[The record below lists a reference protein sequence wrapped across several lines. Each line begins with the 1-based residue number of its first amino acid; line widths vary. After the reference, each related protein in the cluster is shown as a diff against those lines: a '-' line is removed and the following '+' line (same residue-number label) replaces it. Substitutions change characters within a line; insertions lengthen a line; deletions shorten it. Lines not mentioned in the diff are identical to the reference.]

1 LSLLGSLIV
10 ASSGKPSVERA
21 RQDKEVRMKK
31 RLIVFVAGIAAIAAL
46 VLGGAAIAGS
56 QGVGPFGDD
65 EASLTGPAADR
76 ATAAALEITGGGKA
90 NAVERDSEHGATYE
104 VEVTKPNGKTVDV
117 YLDASYNLVSVDGD
131 SEENESGESEEQER

>member
-1 LSLLGSLIV
+1 
-10 ASSGKPSVERA
+10 
-21 RQDKEVRMKK
+21 MNN
-31 RLIVFVAGIAAIAAL
+31 RLIVIVAGIAAIAAL

-131 SEENESGESEEQER
+131 SEENDGGDAGEQGR

>member
-1 LSLLGSLIV
+1 M
-10 ASSGKPSVERA
+10 R
-21 RQDKEVRMKK
+21 K
-31 RLIVFVAGIAAIAAL
+31 RLIVIVAGIAAAAAL

-65 EASLTGPAADR
+65 EASLTGPAADSAR
-76 ATAAALEITGGGKA
+76 AAALRITGGGTT

-117 YLDASYNLVSVDGD
+117 YLDASYNLVAVEGD
-131 SEENESGESEEQER
+131 SEENESGESDEQER

>member
-1 LSLLGSLIV
+1 
-10 ASSGKPSVERA
+10 
-21 RQDKEVRMKK
+21 MKK
-31 RLIVFVAGIAAIAAL
+31 RIIVIVAGIAAVAAL

-65 EASLTGPAADR
+65 EASLTGPTADR
-76 ATAAALEITGGGKA
+76 AKAAALRITGGGKA

-117 YLDASYNLVSVDGD
+117 YLDASYNVVSVDRD
-131 SEENESGESEEQER
+131 SEESDGDRDGSSE

>member
-1 LSLLGSLIV
+1 
-10 ASSGKPSVERA
+10 
-21 RQDKEVRMKK
+21 MKK
-31 RLIVFVAGIAAIAAL
+31 RLIFSVAGIAALAAL
-46 VLGGAAIAGS
+46 ALGGAAIAGS
-56 QGVGPFGDD
+56 QGVGPLSDD
-65 EASLTGPAADR
+65 EASLSGPAADR

-131 SEENESGESEEQER
+131 SEENDDGDAGEQER

>member
-1 LSLLGSLIV
+1 
-10 ASSGKPSVERA
+10 
-21 RQDKEVRMKK
+21 MKK
-31 RLIVFVAGIAAIAAL
+31 RLIVIVAGIAAAAAAL

-76 ATAAALEITGGGKA
+76 AKAAALRITGGGSA

-117 YLDASYNLVSVDGD
+117 YLDASYNLLAVESD
-131 SEENESGESEEQER
+131 SEENESGESDEQDR